1 MVHMIC
7 DSRRLSSVVLAF
19 TFFSLLAFDLA
30 TPVSAQSPLRQAQ
43 GPEHSRGAGGDFQVE
58 VTKKGLGKEVSIK
71 KGNKEWFMMIEV
83 VPNEN
88 TVIVRQEKENDVFLV
103 DESETHDR
111 AMTADEV
118 NAAVDAFVTSVK
130 TQGKIKKK

>member
-1 MVHMIC
+1 MIHIIYSL
-7 DSRRLSSVVLAF
+7 SRFSSVFVLAV
-19 TFFSLLAFDLA
+19 FSLLAFDLA
-30 TPVSAQSPLRQAQ
+30 SPVSAQSPA
-43 GPEHSRGAGGDFQVE
+43 GDFQVE
-58 VTKKGLGKEVSIK
+58 VTKKGLGKEVLIK

-118 NAAVDAFVTSVK
+118 SAAVDAFVTSVK